1 MDASFVNIAI
11 VVVYLVAML
20 AFGWWGKSRTK
31 NNSDFLVAGRRLGP
45 FLYTGTMAAVVL
57 GGAST
62 VGGVGLGYKFG
73 ISGMWLV
80 VAIGAG
86 VLLLSLLF
94 ASTIQKLKIY
104 TVSQMLTLRYGS
116 HATQTSGIVMLA
128 YTLMLCATSTG
139 AYATIF
145 VVLFGWDRALAIAI
159 GGAIVL
165 VYSTIGGMWSITL
178 ADQVQFVIKTVGI
191 FLLMLPLTLNAAGGL
206 DGIRSRVE
214 ASFFQ
219 IDGIGIQ
226 TIITYFVVYTLGLL
240 IGQDI
245 WQRVFTAKTPTV
257 ARWGGATAGV
267 YCILYG
273 AAGAL
278 IGLGAR
284 VALPNIDVAKL
295 GKDVVY
301 AEVATNLLPIGIGGL
316 VLAAAVAAMMS
327 TASGALIA
335 AATVARADV
344 LPFVAGWFG
353 KSINTDDTDNP
364 EHDVKA
370 NRMWVLGLGVVAIVI
385 AIITKDVVAALTI
398 AYDILVGGLLV
409 AILGGL
415 LWKRGTGVA
424 AAASMAVGSV
434 ITLGTMIIL
443 EINAEVPLDGIY
455 ANEPIY
461 YGLRGLR
468 ARLRRR
474 VAADQADRSRGHEEL
489 ARRVA
494 GLAPA
499 TKSTE
504 PAPTSKTSRFRS
516 PSAKGPKRAEARRRR
531 LPFRGGTAVVVWLL
545 ELLGLCG
552 DPLSL
557 FPPAQGIRP
566 LPRAL
571 PAGPR
576 PGNRPCP
583 AERSVLPLQAVPPP
597 RSPNQRWARPRRSR
611 RRDRTR
617 RCP

>member
-1 MDASFVNIAI
+1 MDANFVNIAI
-11 VVVYLVAML
+11 VVVYLIAML

-94 ASTIQKLKIY
+94 AGTIQKLKIY

-116 HATQTSGIVMLA
+116 KATQTSGIVMLA
-128 YTLMLCATSTG
+128 YTLMLCATSTS

-145 VVLFGWDRALAIAI
+145 VVLFGWDRWLAIAI

-165 VYSTIGGMWSITL
+165 VYSTVGGMWSITL

-191 FLLMLPLTLNAAGGL
+191 FALMLPFTLNAAGGF
-206 DGIRSRVE
+206 DGIRSRVDE
-214 ASFFQ
+214 SFFRM
-219 IDGIGIQ
+219 DGIGVQ

-245 WQRVFTAKTPTV
+245 WQRVFTAKTPGV
-257 ARWGGATAGV
+257 ARWGGATAGI

-273 AAGAL
+273 VAGAL
-278 IGLGAR
+278 IGMAAS
-284 VALPNIDVAKL
+284 VALSGTDIAAK
-295 GKDVVY
+295 DDVY
-301 AEVATNLLPIGIGGL
+301 AQVAQTILPVGLGGL

-344 LPFVAGWFG
+344 LPFVASWFG
-353 KSINTDDTDNP
+353 KDINTDDTDNP

-370 NRMWVLGLGVVAIVI
+370 NRLWVLSLGIVAIVI

-415 LWKRGTGVA
+415 FWKRGTGLG
-424 AAASMAVGSV
+424 AAASMAAGSIV
-434 ITLGTMIIL
+434 TLGTMIVL
-443 EINAEVPLDGIY
+443 EVNAKAPLDGVF

-461 YGLRGLR
+461 YGLISSAVVYVAVSLLTRPTDP
-468 ARLRRR
+468 R
-474 VAADQADRSRGHEEL
+474 VMRNW

-494 GLAPA
+494 GLENEEVPVPA
-499 TKSTE
+499 T
-504 PAPTSKTSRFRS
+504 
-516 PSAKGPKRAEARRRR
+516 
-531 LPFRGGTAVVVWLL
+531 
-545 ELLGLCG
+545 
-552 DPLSL
+552 
-557 FPPAQGIRP
+557 
-566 LPRAL
+566 AL
-571 PAGPR
+571 
-576 PGNRPCP
+576 
-583 AERSVLPLQAVPPP
+583 
-597 RSPNQRWARPRRSR
+597 
-611 RRDRTR
+611 
-617 RCP
+617 

>member
-1 MDASFVNIAI
+1 MDASVINIAI
-11 VVVYLVAML
+11 VVVYLIAML
-20 AFGWWGKSRTK
+20 AFGWWGKSRTR

-80 VAIGAG
+80 VAIGSG
-86 VLLLSLLF
+86 VLLLSLAF
-94 ASTIQKLKIY
+94 AGTIQKLKIY
-104 TVSQMLTLRYGS
+104 TVSQMLSLRYGS
-116 HATQTSGIVMLA
+116 QATRTSGIIMLA

-145 VVLFGWDRALAIAI
+145 VVLFGWDRALAIAV

-191 FLLMLPLTLNAAGGL
+191 FFLMLPFTLNAAGGL

-219 IDGIGIQ
+219 IDGIGVE

-245 WQRVFTAKTPTV
+245 WQRVFTAKTPRV
-257 ARWGGATAGV
+257 ARWGGATAGI

-284 VALPNIDVAKL
+284 VALPSIDVATE

-301 AEVATNLLPIGIGGL
+301 AEVAQNLLPIGIGGL

-353 KSINTDDTDNP
+353 KTVNTDDSDNP

-370 NRMWVLGLGVVAIVI
+370 NRLWVLGLGIVAILI
-385 AIITKDVVAALTI
+385 AIVTKDVVAALTI

-415 LWKRGTGVA
+415 IWKRGTGIA

-434 ITLGTMIIL
+434 ATLGTMIIL
-443 EINAEVPLDGIY
+443 EVNAEEPLAGVF

-461 YGLRGLR
+461 YGLISS
-468 ARLRRR
+468 AVVY
-474 VAADQADRSRGHEEL
+474 VAVSLLTRPTEAHVMRNWQ
-489 ARRVA
+489 RRVA
-494 GLAPA
+494 GQDSQE
-499 TKSTE
+499 KS
-504 PAPTSKTSRFRS
+504 
-516 PSAKGPKRAEARRRR
+516 
-531 LPFRGGTAVVVWLL
+531 
-545 ELLGLCG
+545 
-552 DPLSL
+552 
-557 FPPAQGIRP
+557 
-566 LPRAL
+566 
-571 PAGPR
+571 
-576 PGNRPCP
+576 
-583 AERSVLPLQAVPPP
+583 AERIAA
-597 RSPNQRWARPRRSR
+597 N
-611 RRDRTR
+611 
-617 RCP
+617 